1 MRCISALIGLV
12 ATLVAGCASQT
23 ASYHYAQKQIEQG
36 DLGFHRSIRIDE
48 YLNAF
53 PQDWFK
59 LGVGQ
64 EIALRIDPLT
74 TKTIQPSEMAL
85 YQVAV
90 KTRMPSAR
98 DLSTPLALSFVID
111 VSGSMN
117 DDNKIVHT
125 REALRNSLLELKDGD
140 VVSLVI
146 FNNEARVVASSVTL
160 SSASRATLVAQ
171 VGALRADGGTNIE
184 SGLVVGY
191 KEMAKFPAGNVKRLI
206 LLTDGQSNVGTV
218 TPDQIAKEAAVR
230 RIEGARISTIGL
242 GIEVNEALLRR
253 IAEAGQGHY
262 YFAENAQTLTKILRD
277 GLQTTVIPVAKDVTL
292 EIELGEQFVIE
303 RIHGGGGPEDRAGK
317 RSARIAL
324 GEMNVNDW
332 RILVVELKRAGSAG
346 SPGIIHVAG
355 QYASPGEAGAAGAT
369 HPILQA
375 RPDAAAPAAG
385 AEKRI
390 NPFVLRNAVLYGNA
404 RALIEA
410 GRLSEQKRYEEALRI
425 VDVQINNNDV
435 LASLDNS
442 EMVRKERDNLSKVR
456 TVIAA
461 RLERSGDRTSA
472 VVPRTS
478 NPVASG
484 SSDGLR
490 SFVAA
495 GLRASAVA
503 LPGLW
508 TTIAAVLAGVIE

>member
-23 ASYHYAQKQIEQG
+23 ASYHYAQKQIERG

-64 EIALRIDPLT
+64 ELALRIDPLT
-74 TKTIQPSEMAL
+74 TKTIQPGETAL
-85 YQVAV
+85 YQIAV
-90 KTRMPSAR
+90 KTRMPSTQELR
-98 DLSTPLALSFVID
+98 TPLALSFVID

-171 VGALRADGGTNIE
+171 VEALRAGGGTNIE
-184 SGLVVGY
+184 EGLVVGY

-206 LLTDGQSNVGTV
+206 LLTDGQSNVGAV

-242 GIEVNEALLRR
+242 GIDVNEALLRR

-277 GLQTTVIPVAKDVTL
+277 GLQTTVTPVAKDVTL

-303 RIHGGGGPEDRAGK
+303 RIHGGGPENRAGK
-317 RSARIAL
+317 RSARITL
-324 GEMNVNDW
+324 GELNVNDW
-332 RILVVELKRAGSAG
+332 RILVVELKRAGDAG
-346 SPGIIHVAG
+346 SPDIIHVAG
-355 QYASPGEAGAAGAT
+355 RYASPGEAAGAT
-369 HPILQA
+369 RPIPRAQ
-375 RPDAAAPAAG
+375 PDAADPAAG

-404 RALIEA
+404 LALIEA
-410 GRLSEQKRYEEALRI
+410 GRLSEQKRYDEALRI
-425 VDVQINNNDV
+425 VDVQINNNDA
-435 LASLDNS
+435 LAAVDDS

-456 TVIAA
+456 AVIAA
-461 RLERSGDRTSA
+461 RLERGADRISA
-472 VVPRTS
+472 VVPQTS
-478 NPVASG
+478 TPVARG
-484 SSDGLR
+484 NGNGLR
-490 SFVAA
+490 SLVAA
-495 GLRASAVA
+495 GLKASAVA

-508 TTIAAVLAGVIE
+508 TTIAAVLAAVIE